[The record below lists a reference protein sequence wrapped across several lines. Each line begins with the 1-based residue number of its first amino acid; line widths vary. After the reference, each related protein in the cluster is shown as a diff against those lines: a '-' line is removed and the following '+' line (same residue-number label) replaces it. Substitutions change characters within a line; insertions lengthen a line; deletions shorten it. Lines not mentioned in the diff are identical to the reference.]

1 MAATVVFDQSYETK
15 EKEMRFV
22 LTCGGTAGHVNP
34 ALAVA
39 GRLRELMPESEFL
52 FLGAEGKMEMDLVPR
67 AGYEIRGLKITNIS
81 RERSLSGML
90 HNVETVKNVLAS
102 ERAAKK
108 ILKDFRPD
116 AVIGTGGYVC
126 YPVLSAAV
134 KLHIPTLVHESNA
147 LPGLTTRMLAD
158 KVDAILVGFEES
170 RQHYP
175 DPEKVTVTGTPV
187 RGEFARYTKDSAK
200 AELGLDPHL
209 PLVVSVWGSLGSG
222 HMNGILTQMLPKM
235 KGQGRY
241 RLIHSVGSR
250 DYKDFQAALAR
261 QKLDPADCNVDT
273 REYIFD
279 MPRVMAAA
287 DLILCRAGASTL
299 AELTYMGKPVLIVPS
314 PNVTDNHQ
322 EKNAR
327 VLERAGGAKVFLEGE
342 FDEDSLLA
350 EIERLLQSPEEL
362 AAMSKAMAALSVP
375 DATDKMV
382 DKILNLTRK

>member
-1 MAATVVFDQSYETK
+1 
-15 EKEMRFV
+15 MRFV

-39 GRLRELMPESEFL
+39 GRLRELMPDSCFL
-52 FLGAEGKMEMDLVPR
+52 FLGAEGKMEMDPVPR
-67 AGYEIRGLKITNIS
+67 AGYEIRPLKITNIA
-81 RERSLSGML
+81 RGHSLTAML
-90 HNVETVKNVLAS
+90 HNLDTVKNVLAS
-102 ERAAKK
+102 EREARA
-108 ILKDFRPD
+108 ILKEFRPD

-126 YPVLSAAV
+126 YPVLAAAA
-134 KLHIPTLVHESNA
+134 KLHIPTVVHESNA
-147 LPGLTTRMLAD
+147 LPGLTTRMLED

-170 RQHYP
+170 RKHYK
-175 DPEKVTVTGTPV
+175 DPEKVSVTGTPV
-187 RGEFARYTKDSAK
+187 RGEFARCTRQSAR
-200 AELGLDPHL
+200 AELGLDPEE

-222 HMNGILTQMLPKM
+222 HMNEILLRMLPKLQ
-235 KGQGRY
+235 GQRRF
-241 RLIHSVGSR
+241 RLIHSIGSR
-250 DYKDFQAALAR
+250 DFKQFQEQLR
-261 QKLDPADCNVDT
+261 ERELDPAACNVDA

-342 FDEDSLLA
+342 FDEDSLLG
-350 EIERLLQSPEEL
+350 EIDRLLGSPGEL
-362 AAMSKAMAALSVP
+362 ESMSRAMAALSVP
-375 DATDKMV
+375 EATDRIVEKV
-382 DKILNLTRK
+382 LSLTGRD

>member
-1 MAATVVFDQSYETK
+1 MNMK
-15 EKEMRFV
+15 FV
-22 LTCGGTAGHVNP
+22 LTCGGTAGHINP

-39 GRLRELMPESEFL
+39 GRLKELMPDSSFL

-67 AGYEIRGLKITNIS
+67 AGYDIKPLKITNIA
-81 RERSLSGML
+81 RGRSLSAL
-90 HNVETVKNVLAS
+90 VHNLDTVKNVLAS
-102 ERAAKK
+102 EHEASK
-108 ILKDFRPD
+108 ILKDFQPD

-126 YPVLSAAV
+126 YPVLAAAS

-170 RQHYP
+170 RKHYP
-175 DPEKVTVTGTPV
+175 KPEKVSVTGTPV
-187 RGEFARYTKDSAK
+187 RGEFAKYTKEMAK
-200 AELGLDPHL
+200 AELGLDVKM

-222 HMNGILTQMLPKM
+222 HMNGVLTEMLPKLR
-235 KGQGRY
+235 GQKRF
-241 RLIHSVGSR
+241 RMIHSVGSR
-250 DYKDFQAALAR
+250 DHEDFVRTLAE
-261 QKLDPADCNVDT
+261 QKLDPADCNVDA

-299 AELTYMGKPVLIVPS
+299 AELTYMGKPVVIVPS

-327 VLERAGGAKVFLEGE
+327 VLEKAGAAKVFLEGE
-342 FDEDSLLA
+342 FDADSLLR

-362 AAMSKAMAALSVP
+362 ERMSRAMAALSVP
-375 DATDKMV
+375 DATDKIV
-382 DKILNLTRK
+382 DKVLSLTRK

>member
-1 MAATVVFDQSYETK
+1 MK
-15 EKEMRFV
+15 FV

-39 GRLRELMPESEFL
+39 GRLRELMPDSRFL

-67 AGYEIRGLKITNIS
+67 AGYEIRPLKITNIA
-81 RERSLSGML
+81 RGHSLTAML
-90 HNVETVKNVLAS
+90 HNLDTVKNVLAS
-102 ERAAKK
+102 EREARA
-108 ILKDFRPD
+108 ILKEFRPD

-126 YPVLSAAV
+126 YPVLAAAA
-134 KLHIPTLVHESNA
+134 KLHIPTVVHESNA
-147 LPGLTTRMLAD
+147 LPGLTTRMLED

-170 RQHYP
+170 RKHYK
-175 DPEKVTVTGTPV
+175 DPEKVSVTGTPV
-187 RGEFARYTKDSAK
+187 RGEFARCTRESAR
-200 AELGLDPHL
+200 AELGLDPEE

-222 HMNGILTQMLPKM
+222 HMNEILLRMLPKLQ
-235 KGQGRY
+235 GQRRF
-241 RLIHSVGSR
+241 RLIHSIGSR
-250 DYKDFQAALAR
+250 DYKQFQKQLR
-261 QKLDPADCNVDT
+261 ERELDPAACNVDA

-327 VLERAGGAKVFLEGE
+327 VLEKAGGAKVFLEGE
-342 FDEDSLLA
+342 FDAESLLK
-350 EIERLLQSPEEL
+350 EIDRLLQSPEEL
-362 AAMSKAMAALSVP
+362 QSMSRAMASLSVP
-375 DATDKMV
+375 DATDKIV
-382 DKILNLTRK
+382 DKVLNLVNKEQ

>member
-1 MAATVVFDQSYETK
+1 MK
-15 EKEMRFV
+15 FV

-67 AGYEIRGLKITNIS
+67 AGYEIRGLKITNIA
-81 RERSLSGML
+81 RGHSLSALM
-90 HNVETVKNVLAS
+90 HNLDTAKNVIAS
-102 ERAAKK
+102 EHEART
-108 ILKDFRPD
+108 ILKEFRPD

-126 YPVLSAAV
+126 FPVLDAASR
-134 KLHIPTLVHESNA
+134 LHIPTLVHESNA

-170 RQHYP
+170 RRHYRE
-175 DPEKVTVTGTPV
+175 PEKVSVTGTPV
-187 RGEFARYTKDSAK
+187 RGEFARYTRESARK
-200 AELGLDPHL
+200 ELGLDPGES
-209 PLVVSVWGSLGSG
+209 LVVSVWGSLGSG
-222 HMNGILTQMLPKM
+222 HMNGILNEMLPLLQ
-235 KGQGRY
+235 GQKRF
-241 RLIHSVGSR
+241 RMIHSVGSR
-250 DYKDFQAALAR
+250 DYREFQRTLAER
-261 QKLDPADCNVDT
+261 KLDPAACRVDA

-279 MPRVMAAA
+279 MPQVMAAA

-327 VLERAGGAKVFLEGE
+327 VLEKAGGAKVFLEGQ
-342 FDEDSLLA
+342 FDAKSLLA
-350 EIERLLQSPEEL
+350 EIERLLQNPEEL
-362 AAMSKAMAALSVP
+362 MSMSKAMASLSVP
-375 DATDKMV
+375 DATDKIV
-382 DKILNLTRK
+382 DKVLSLVNQVNRTGDS